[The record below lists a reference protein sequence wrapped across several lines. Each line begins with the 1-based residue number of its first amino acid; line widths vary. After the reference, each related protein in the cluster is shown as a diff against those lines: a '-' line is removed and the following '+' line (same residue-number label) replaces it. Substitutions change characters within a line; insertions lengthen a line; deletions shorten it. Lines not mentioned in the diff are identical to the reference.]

1 MDASRLWKGSSMAIL
16 VGLASAF
23 ISAAGIAQTYPIRPI
38 TLVVPFPPGGIA
50 DGTARVLEPA
60 LSAALGQPVI
70 IENRGGSGGNFGVA
84 AVARA
89 VPDGYTLLMT
99 PNSPVVT
106 NPYMFK
112 KYPINPESD
121 LEPIAM
127 IGEGHIGLVVQASS
141 TINSVKDLIG
151 MAKAKP
157 GELTFGNIGVG
168 SSHYFA
174 GALLNKKANIDIIS
188 VPFQGAGP
196 AMQNLLGGHI
206 TMSYGTLS
214 GVLPYVQSGQ
224 LKLLAVAEVKRVKD
238 LPDVPTIAETVP
250 GVVTSTWE
258 GFFAPPGT
266 PKLVIDRLYE
276 ATKTALASADVQKKL
291 KHIGIVPTLSS
302 PDELKRTVHEDL
314 KFWREAVATAGLE
327 PQ

>member
-1 MDASRLWKGSSMAIL
+1 MTLFCSPNKLLQVVLVAVGVVFSFVAS
-16 VGLASAF
+16 
-23 ISAAGIAQTYPIRPI
+23 AQTYPNRPI

-50 DGTARVLEPA
+50 DGTARVVGPA
-60 LSAALGQPVI
+60 LSAALGQPVV
-70 IENRGGSGGNFGVA
+70 IENRGGSGGNLGVA

-89 VPDGYTLLMT
+89 APDGYTLLMT
-99 PNSPVVT
+99 PNSPVVQ
-106 NPYMFK
+106 NPFMFK
-112 KYPINPESD
+112 NYPINSERD
-121 LEPIAM
+121 LAPIAM
-127 IGEGHIGLVVQASS
+127 IGEGYIGLVVQKSS
-141 TINSVKDLIG
+141 PINSVQDVIAA
-151 MAKAKP
+151 AKAKP

-174 GALLNKKANIDIIS
+174 GALLNKKAGINIIP

-196 AMQNLLGGHI
+196 AMQNLLGGHVS
-206 TMSYGTLS
+206 MSYGTLS

-224 LKLLAVAEVKRVKD
+224 LKLLAVAESKRVRD

-258 GFFAPPGT
+258 GFFAPAGT
-266 PKLVIDRLYE
+266 PSAIIDRLYE
-276 ATKTALASADVQKKL
+276 ATKKALESPEVQQKL
-291 KHIGIVPTLSS
+291 TRIGIVPNLMP

-314 KFWREAVATAGLE
+314 KFWRQAVETAGLQ

>member
-1 MDASRLWKGSSMAIL
+1 MASYCLWKRLSTAA
-16 VGLASAF
+16 VAGLASTFITAAF
-23 ISAAGIAQTYPIRPI
+23 AQTYPTRPI

-50 DGTARVLEPA
+50 DGTARVMEPA

-89 VPDGYTLLMT
+89 APDGYTLVMT
-99 PNSPVVT
+99 PNSPVVQ
-106 NPYMFK
+106 NPFMFK
-112 KYPINPESD
+112 NYPIKPESD
-121 LEPIAM
+121 LAPIAM
-127 IGEGHIGLVVQASS
+127 IGEGYIGLVVQKSS
-141 TINSVKDLIG
+141 PINSVQDVIAA
-151 MAKAKP
+151 AKAKP

-174 GALLNKKANIDIIS
+174 GALLNKMANINIIP

-206 TMSYGTLS
+206 SMSYGTLS

-224 LKLLAVAEVKRVKD
+224 LKLLAVAESKRVRD
-238 LPDVPTIAETVP
+238 LPDIPTMAETVP

-258 GFFAPPGT
+258 GFFAPAGT
-266 PKLVIDRLYE
+266 PSPIIDRLYE
-276 ATKTALASADVQKKL
+276 ATKKALESPEVQQKL
-291 KHIGIVPTLSS
+291 TRIGIVPKLMS
-302 PDELKRTVHEDL
+302 PDELKHTVHDDL
-314 KFWREAVATAGLE
+314 KFWSHAVETAGLQ